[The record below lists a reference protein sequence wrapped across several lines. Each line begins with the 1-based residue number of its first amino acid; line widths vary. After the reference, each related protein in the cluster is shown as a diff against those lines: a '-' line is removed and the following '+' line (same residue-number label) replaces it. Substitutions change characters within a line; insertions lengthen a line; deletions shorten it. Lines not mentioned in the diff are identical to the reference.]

1 MSNFLFGI
9 LLVPLFILL
18 WLLVFM
24 SVNDR
29 MVEYQECGFQYC
41 APGEK

>member
-1 MSNFLFGI
+1 MNNFLFGI

-29 MVEYQECGFQYC
+29 MTDYQECGGSYC
-41 APGEK
+41 EEVQ